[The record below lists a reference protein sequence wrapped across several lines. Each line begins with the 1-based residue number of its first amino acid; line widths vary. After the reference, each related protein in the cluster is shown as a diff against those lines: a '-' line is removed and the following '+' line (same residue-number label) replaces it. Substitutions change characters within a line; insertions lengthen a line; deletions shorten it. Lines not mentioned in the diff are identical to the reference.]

1 MQTQYLTAKYIIS
14 ALFRVVLYSPMNN
27 MSNKFIF
34 ISGCSSGIGLDAAI
48 RLKRAGYE
56 VLASCRKP
64 YDVGVLLTRGIDCI
78 QLDLADSESIQTA
91 LKDIREHGQLYGLV
105 NNGAF
110 AVPGA
115 VEDLSREAL
124 RHQFETNVLGTHELT
139 VGCLKIMRENNQGRI
154 VQISSILGG
163 LCLPFRGAYNSSKYA
178 LEALSDTLRLELAD
192 SDIHVS
198 LIQPGPIE
206 TRFRANALAQFKQYI
221 NADTSRF
228 KQHYASV
235 EARLKSD
242 KTVPFTLPAEAVS
255 DAIVHALEAKK
266 PKIRYRVTRPTK
278 IFLPLKRFL
287 PDRWMDKLLL
297 KLGDKP
303 E

>member
-1 MQTQYLTAKYIIS
+1 
-14 ALFRVVLYSPMNN
+14 

-34 ISGCSSGIGLDAAI
+34 ITGCSSGIGLDAAI
-48 RLKRAGYE
+48 RLKRQGYH

-64 YDVGVLLTRGIDCI
+64 YDVGVLLTRGIECV
-78 QLDLADSESIQTA
+78 QLDLASSESIQMA
-91 LKDIREHGQLYGLV
+91 LSDIREHAEEYGPLYALI

-110 AVPGA
+110 GVPGA

-139 VGCLKIMRENNQGRI
+139 VGCLRMMQAENQGRI
-154 VQISSILGG
+154 IQISSILGG
-163 LCLPFRGAYNSSKYA
+163 LCLPFRGAYTASKYA
-178 LEALSDTLRLELAD
+178 LEALSDTLRLELAG

-206 TRFRANALAQFKQYI
+206 SRFRANALAQFKQYI
-221 NADTSRF
+221 DAGNSRF

-235 EARLKSD
+235 ERRLSSND
-242 KTVPFTLPAEAVS
+242 TVPFTLPAEAVS
-255 DAIVHALEAKK
+255 DAVAHALSAKR
-266 PKIRYRVTRPTK
+266 PKIRYRITRPSQ
-278 IFLPLKRFL
+278 IFLPLKRFI

-303 E
+303 DK